1 MTTDYGLRTTDHG
14 LRTTDHGP
22 RTTDCGLWTVDCG
35 LWTTDCALRPPPPA
49 PRHPSPVPRPTSAFS
64 LVEILVTVTLLS
76 FIILGLFAVFNQ
88 TQRAFMTGMAQTDVL
103 EASRAATDMLGR
115 ELEELTPSGA
125 SAVNYYVSTP
135 AAVPLTQPLPGSA
148 LGVPMVR
155 TNFLQDVFILTRQNQ
170 TWTGIGYC
178 VRVSDAQGGLWPAQ
192 DASGQAFVGS
202 LYRYSASLPVI
213 YNSGNPSDPMNGLPQ
228 NPQPLYSNFVYWA
241 NQPGAAVISNR
252 VCDGIVNFRLRAF
265 APNGFPIYSPGA
277 GTNAVFRT
285 NSVNI
290 GYSLINQAY
299 ARPSMTAADG
309 CDVFYTWGSTVP
321 ASLELELG
329 MLEPRTFSRYNS
341 IPDPIARRTYFQREE
356 TSSRVQVFRQRIPI
370 RNVDPSAF
378 Q

>member
-1 MTTDYGLRTTDHG
+1 MTTEHG
-14 LRTTDHGP
+14 LRTTDHGKW
-22 RTTDCGLWTVDCG
+22 TTDHRPQTTDHGLRTVDCG
-35 LWTTDCALRPPPPA
+35 LRSTLHA
-49 PRHPSPVPRPTSAFS
+49 PRSTPPVTRPTSAFS

-103 EASRAATDMLGR
+103 EASRAATDMLAR
-115 ELEELTPSGA
+115 DLEQMTPSGV
-125 SAVNYYVSTP
+125 SAINYYVSTP

-148 LGVPMVR
+148 LGIPMVR

-192 DASGQAFVGS
+192 DASSQAVVGS

-252 VCDGIVNFRLRAF
+252 VCDGIVSFRLRSF
-265 APNGFPIYSPGA
+265 APNGFPIYSPGV

-285 NSVNI
+285 NSVNV

-299 ARPSMTAADG
+299 ARPSMTAPDG

-321 ASLELELG
+321 ASLEMELG
-329 MLEPRTFSRYNS
+329 MLEPRTFNRYNS
-341 IPDPIARRTYFQREE
+341 IPDPVARRTYFQREE